1 MKKILPKQVVEKMLR
16 AFAAGDVDPLLETV
30 SEDTLWIYHGTQV
43 IPKGEFSGKE
53 GVRKFFRNILNGTE
67 VIKFEAE
74 QFIVQDNV
82 VVILGN
88 EHQRVKRSGKELKQ
102 KWVQIYTVKNDLI
115 THMEE
120 FATSEVV
127 TP

>member
-1 MKKILPKQVVEKMLR
+1 MVVDKMLA
-16 AFAAGDVDPLLETV
+16 AFAAGHVDKIVETV

-43 IPKGEFSGKE
+43 IPKGEYHGKE
-53 GVRKFFRNILNGTE
+53 GTRKFFRSILNGTE

-74 QFIVQDNV
+74 QFIIQDNM

-88 EHQRVKRSGKELKQ
+88 EHQRVKSSGKKLKQ
-102 KWVQIYTVKNDLI
+102 KWVQIYTIKNELI
-115 THMEE
+115 VRMEE

-127 TP
+127 SE